1 MASPQLILELS
12 KGFFHRN
19 NPIDTLVT
27 AVVGGIQN
35 LVTYKSKMKLLKYKF
50 MLAKQQ
56 MDIMESHI
64 VNNAVEPRGGKIDR
78 AF

>member
-19 NPIDTLVT
+19 NPIDVIVSN
-27 AVVGGIQN
+27 VVGGVQS

-50 MLAKQQ
+50 MLAQQQ
-56 MDIMESHI
+56 MSIMEQHI
-64 VNNAVEPRGGKIDR
+64 VDNALEPQGTKLDR
-78 AF
+78 PF